1 MFNIVHVH
9 VHVYYAY
16 TVHVLDFSCTMY
28 MYVESTVAS
37 GFHLGDGGAW
47 ELILHSLN
55 YSTIDNKK
63 LLHNKTKQMLK
74 ILSKRQSFYPFCSSL
89 AIPYSDK
96 PEFCHPLSHC
106 LNETLGMICNYACM
120 LPNTCILCRSNYKKN
135 PKINTH

>member
-28 MYVESTVAS
+28 MYVESTVAL

-47 ELILHSLN
+47 ELIRHILN

-63 LLHNKTKQMLK
+63 LLHNKTK
-74 ILSKRQSFYPFCSSL
+74 ILSKRQSYPFCSSL
-89 AIPYSDK
+89 AIPFSDK
-96 PEFCHPLSHC
+96 PELFASIFFLVIFATGGKNAKLS
-106 LNETLGMICNYACM
+106 IYS
-120 LPNTCILCRSNYKKN
+120 I
-135 PKINTH
+135 